1 MEKTL
6 LKKIKAG
13 QMVYGTCI
21 ASTSPTWPAIAQ
33 RAGLDFVFL
42 DTEHIPLERMEI
54 ARMCQTFRLWELL
67 LLFEFHPRILIGP
80 VR

>member
-21 ASTSPTWPAIAQ
+21 ASTAPTWPAIAK
-33 RAGLDFVFL
+33 RAGLDFVFF
-42 DTEHIPLERMEI
+42 DTEHIPL
-54 ARMCQTFRLWELL
+54 
-67 LLFEFHPRILIGP
+67 
-80 VR
+80 